1 MENENEKTQENEEG
15 ISEREAASQ
24 KKAVAKDLVQLTHV
38 EVKKQDLSKDT
49 VELVEAMKEKGFDK
63 DESDNLTN
71 DEITILGSFMNKRLF
86 LTRIAIIA
94 NQSRIPLGIEPFKK
108 EDLERILDRLIH
120 RELIDFEIVN
130 NERVYFLTEKGKEV
144 VQ

>member
-24 KKAVAKDLVQLTHV
+24 KKVVAKDLVQLTHV